1 MALRDK
7 LHNIKIT
14 KDENLTS
21 YLARVYQV
29 KDELVVV
36 GEVVP
41 NSESVRIDLK
51 GFTKNWDVFVKCI
64 VRREKLPSWSRLWDD
79 FTQEEIQEGP
89 QSG

>member
-7 LHNIKIT
+7 LHNIKMT
-14 KDENLTS
+14 KDENLTF

-41 NSESVRIDLK
+41 NLESVRIDLK
-51 GFTKNWDVFVKCI
+51 GFTKN
-64 VRREKLPSWSRLWDD
+64 
-79 FTQEEIQEGP
+79 
-89 QSG
+89 